1 MVNERGVGHR
11 RYWIYA
17 FICTLTI
24 INYID
29 RSTLP
34 LVAKEVSATF
44 HLSPVAMGYLLSS
57 MNWTYLLVLIPGGMI
72 CDRWGTKITTSV
84 CIALWSACAMAGG
97 LASSFSFLLMTRLGL
112 GLGEGPSYPTTGRI
126 IREWAPLDERA
137 VATTLFN
144 VGGYAGPAIAALL
157 VTWIASDF
165 GWRASF
171 YVTGALGFIWLAFWL
186 VWYQVPERSTW
197 LSQQER
203 DKVLAERDA
212 GPSGVIDTGDQI
224 SVLGLLR
231 YPSMWALAFTQG
243 CGVYSHYFLLSW
255 LPSYL
260 ANTRGLTILN
270 TGYYVT
276 VPYAVATVLALALAR
291 LCDRALTA
299 RQIRAGGRR
308 VAVAVSL
315 LASSVILFA
324 PAVNSITAIMIM
336 ITVSVTANA
345 TALSMNH
352 TMTNDLLRVPSS
364 AGKAFGILA
373 TGGNTF
379 GMLAPIITGY
389 LVSGTGGYDMAFQIA
404 GGLLAM
410 GAIVSF
416 LFTRTSIGASTPEHA
431 VKSVRATVVT

>member
-1 MVNERGVGHR
+1 MANESGVGSR

-34 LVAKEVSATF
+34 LVAKEVATTF
-44 HLSPVAMGYLLSS
+44 DLSPVSMGYLLSS

-72 CDRWGTKITTSV
+72 CDRWGTKITIGV
-84 CIALWSACAMAGG
+84 CIAFWSACAMAGG
-97 LASSFSFLLMTRLGL
+97 LANSFSVLLMTRLGL

-137 VATTLFN
+137 LATTLFN

-157 VTWIASDF
+157 VTWIASEF

-171 YVTGALGFIWLAFWL
+171 YATGALGFVWLAFWL
-186 VWYQVPERSTW
+186 VWYHVPERAAW
-197 LSQQER
+197 LSQAER
-203 DKVLAERDA
+203 QKILTGRDA
-212 GPSGVIDTGDQI
+212 GPSGLIDARDQ
-224 SVLGLLR
+224 VGVVDLLR
-231 YPSMWALAFTQG
+231 SPSMWALAFTQG

-260 ANTRGLTILN
+260 ATTRGLTILN
-270 TGYYVT
+270 TGFYVT
-276 VPYAVATVLALALAR
+276 IPYAVATVLALALAR
-291 LCDRALTA
+291 VCDRALTA
-299 RQIRAGGRR
+299 HQIRAGGRR
-308 VAVAVSL
+308 IAVSISL
-315 LASSVILFA
+315 LASSLILFA

-364 AGKAFGILA
+364 AGKAYGILA

-379 GMLAPIITGY
+379 GLLAPVVTGY
-389 LVSGTGGYDMAFQIA
+389 LIRGTGGYEMAFQIA
-404 GGLLAM
+404 GALLVM
-410 GAIVSF
+410 GAVVSF
-416 LFTRTSIGASTPEHA
+416 FFTRASIGTPTSECSA
-431 VKSVRATVVT
+431 GESRVEAAT